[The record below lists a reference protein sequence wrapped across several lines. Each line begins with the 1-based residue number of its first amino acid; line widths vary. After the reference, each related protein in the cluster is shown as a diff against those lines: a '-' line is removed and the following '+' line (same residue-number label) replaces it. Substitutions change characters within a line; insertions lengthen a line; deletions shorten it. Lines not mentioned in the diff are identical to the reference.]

1 MATEFPLSER
11 ARREQEKREDDA
23 RFTNSLAGF
32 VVALLLG
39 LVGLYV
45 IQGLAV
51 TSKLEDC
58 MLQGRLNCERIDMQ
72 SQSLGLQE

>member
-1 MATEFPLSER
+1 MATEFPLGEQ
-11 ARREQEKREDDA
+11 ARREQEKREDDT

-32 VVALLLG
+32 VVALMLG
-39 LVGLYV
+39 IVGFYV
-45 IQGLAV
+45 LQGLAV

-72 SQSLGLQE
+72 SQSAGLEE